1 MTGAAIVEIEAL
13 KSGRLITIDWGTS
26 NFRSALLDDAGHV
39 IDRIQA
45 PRGIL
50 HLAAGEFPTA
60 LQELLAPWLPH
71 LPAVPIL
78 MAGMVGSADGLFEVP
93 YLPCPARLDDVADA
107 LVQIPNVDLDRPVF
121 IVPGLRSQSTA
132 GTHDV
137 MRGEEI
143 QILGAIDDDAS
154 EMQTFCLPGTHSKWV
169 ALDGRRVMHF
179 STSMTGDVF
188 AALRNHTILSR
199 FAREG
204 EHNPEAFARGIA
216 LAEQP
221 GGLLH
226 HLFSAR
232 AEVLL
237 GGLAADADAAYLSGI
252 LIGEEVR
259 SMLEALNTQGPVT
272 LIGDG
277 RLTELYAEALSAF
290 GHDTRRIDGDQA
302 AVAGLHYLA
311 SHAGLTTS
319 GH

>member
-1 MTGAAIVEIEAL
+1 MTSAANVGIEVL
-13 KSGRLITIDWGTS
+13 KKGRLITVDWGTS
-26 NFRSALLDDAGHV
+26 NFRSALLDDAGN
-39 IDRIQA
+39 ILDRIQA

-50 HLAAGEFPTA
+50 HLAGGEFPTA
-60 LQELLAPWLPH
+60 LQELLTPWLPH
-71 LPAVPIL
+71 LPSVPIL

-107 LVQIPNVDLDRPVF
+107 LVKIPNIDLDRPVF
-121 IVPGLRSQSTA
+121 IVPGLRSQSIA

-143 QILGAIDDDAS
+143 QILGAIGDDAR
-154 EMQTFCLPGTHSKWV
+154 EAQTFCLPGTHSKWV
-169 ALDGRRVMHF
+169 ALDGRRVMNF

-204 EHNPEAFARGIA
+204 GHNPEAFSRGIA
-216 LAEQP
+216 LTEQP

-259 SMLEALNTQGPVT
+259 SMLAALNTQGPVT

-277 RLTELYAEALSAF
+277 RLTELYAEALNAL
-290 GHDTRRIDGDQA
+290 GHDTRCIDGDQA
-302 AVAGLHYLA
+302 AVAGLYYLA
-311 SHAGLTTS
+311 SHAGLTAS